1 MQPELFLIL
10 PADAD
15 AGFAPA
21 IEAALGN
28 ADVAAVLIQRGTRDE
43 AGYRA
48 AARALIPAIQSSG
61 AAALL
66 DNATDLAI
74 ELSADGVHVTSGLD
88 DIRAALGR
96 LKPRLIVGA
105 GGLHTRD
112 EAMSAGEAGID
123 YIFFG
128 SLGPGPSRV
137 DVAEM
142 AEWWVE
148 NFTIPAVWFP
158 GDAGPD
164 DSDPAAEFLALRNS
178 VWTAADGPAAA
189 LAALAPARGAA

>member
-15 AGFAPA
+15 AGFALE
-21 IEAALGN
+21 IDAALG
-28 ADVAAVLIQRGTRDE
+28 ASPVAAVLIQRGMRDE
-43 AGYRA
+43 AAYRA
-48 AARALIPAIQSSG
+48 AARALIPAIQSAG
-61 AAALL
+61 AAALI
-66 DNATDLAI
+66 DNATDLAV
-74 ELSADGVHVTSGLD
+74 ELSADGVHVSSGLD

-112 EAMSAGEAGID
+112 EAMTAGEAGID
-123 YIFFG
+123 YLFFG
-128 SLGPGPSRV
+128 SLGPGPARD

-142 AEWWVE
+142 ANWWVE

-158 GDAGPD
+158 GDAGPG
-164 DSDPAAEFLALRNS
+164 DSDPDAEFLALRNS
-178 VWTAADGPAAA
+178 VWSAPGGPGAA
-189 LAALAPARGAA
+189 LAALKSQRGAA